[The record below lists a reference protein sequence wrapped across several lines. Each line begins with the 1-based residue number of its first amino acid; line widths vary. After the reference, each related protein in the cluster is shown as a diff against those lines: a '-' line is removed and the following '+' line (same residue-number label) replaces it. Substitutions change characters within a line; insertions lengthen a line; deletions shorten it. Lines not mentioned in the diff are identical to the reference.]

1 MRLPKR
7 QRTLQL
13 ECLED
18 RELLSGAKSEPLMG
32 TFQGSFQAVQ
42 LSVNPQVYETTT
54 NAQGTTK
61 TFGQLTMVAHDTTT
75 VKHHGKKATVS
86 FTDGTGTMTDV
97 LGDQFFFTFSGK
109 GPLTS
114 SASFTINEVGAI
126 TGGTGLAAGAKGRF
140 TGVVTGSFISDTIT
154 ITVDGK
160 FKP

>member
-1 MRLPKR
+1 MRLPVR

-18 RELLSGAKSEPLMG
+18 RELLSGARAEPLKGTFTG
-32 TFQGSFQAVQ
+32 TFQVVQ
-42 LSVNPQVYETTT
+42 LSVNPQVYQTTT

-75 VKHHGKKATVS
+75 VKHHAKKATVS

-97 LGDQFFFTFSGK
+97 LGDQLFFTFSGK

-114 SASFTINEVGAI
+114 SGSFEISEVGVI
-126 TGGTGLAAGAKGRF
+126 TGGTGLAAGAKGGF
-140 TGVVTGSFISDTIT
+140 TGVVTGSFISNTIT
-154 ITVDGK
+154 ITVNGK